1 MALIFTSIQYT
12 RNGGDHG
19 TGWYTLTHTHD
30 THCNTFKHSHCRS
43 ANRRLGDNSITSDAL
58 GPLRSTWLRIW
69 AEANGAKYPDSSLAE
84 TIAFTGVGQSTATTT
99 DAGDRETVRDFAH
112 KVCVTLLSVVVA
124 GNFCG
129 KRVAA
134 TESETQ
140 HVRTAQRQQL
150 VWRVAPDRCCFTP
163 PPLPFPFLPF
173 LPLLFTFSLLSVRVR
188 CKVKLGTTWLVPK
201 LGGQGWIHYQNI
213 KLSFKFHC
221 PINKVLWVSKGRQP
235 QTGTKISSFN

>member
-1 MALIFTSIQYT
+1 MTTQSPRMHWGLFDPPDCESGRKQTARNIQT
-12 RNGGDHG
+12 RR
-19 TGWYTLTHTHD
+19 W
-30 THCNTFKHSHCRS
+30 
-43 ANRRLGDNSITSDAL
+43 
-58 GPLRSTWLRIW
+58 PQ
-69 AEANGAKYPDSSLAE
+69 

-163 PPLPFPFLPF
+163 PPPFP
-173 LPLLFTFSLLSVRVR
+173 S
-188 CKVKLGTTWLVPK
+188 
-201 LGGQGWIHYQNI
+201 
-213 KLSFKFHC
+213 LSFPFFPSSSPSPFC
-221 PINKVLWVSKGRQP
+221 PLGFVAR
-235 QTGTKISSFN
+235 